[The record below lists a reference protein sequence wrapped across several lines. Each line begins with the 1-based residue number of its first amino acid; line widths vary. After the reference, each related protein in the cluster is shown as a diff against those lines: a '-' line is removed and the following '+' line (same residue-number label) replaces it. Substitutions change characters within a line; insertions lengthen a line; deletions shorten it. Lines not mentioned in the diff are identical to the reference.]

1 MDKSFNSL
9 FAEINIFAIPLTRGT
24 CETGNNGA
32 RTMLCY
38 RQILKIIFIF
48 LLACV
53 QAVNATLGSSTAPEG
68 SEGIQYHHTEF
79 LGWVKKRRQEIKP
92 AALIP

>member
-38 RQILKIIFIF
+38 HQILKIIFIF
-48 LLACV
+48 LPACV
-53 QAVNATLGSSTAPEG
+53 RPLPSSECYAG
-68 SEGIQYHHTEF
+68 KQHCS
-79 LGWVKKRRQEIKP
+79 
-92 AALIP
+92 